1 MTLEQAQLLTKLAKQ
16 MLIRAS
22 QDFDTPEYIESVKL
36 FNEVS
41 KELTHANLDNDTT
54 KNNNNGDED

>member
-1 MTLEQAQLLTKLAKQ
+1 MTLDQAQLLTKLAKQ

-22 QDFDTPEYIESVKL
+22 EDFDTPEYIESVKL
-36 FNEVS
+36 FTEIA

-54 KNNNNGDED
+54 KHNNNGDED

>member
-36 FNEVS
+36 FNEIS
-41 KELTHANLDNDTT
+41 KELTQANLDNDTT
-54 KNNNNGDED
+54 KHNNDGDED